1 MNAIDKIAALNMG
14 GLVRRAAM
22 EKIGKEAIMGILQER
37 GAAKILAEKLGFAN
51 SGALSAATG
60 ALGWREVSTRTAGN
74 GESETVKDETKTQ
87 QPVKRKV
94 SGFIPPQTL
103 AWASRQLA
111 AAFVAAGGDPDD
123 VQDVDVTPS
132 VFSEIPSFKT
142 QRQGWLDHVKKMG
155 GLDSEPMRAL
165 RAWLG
170 VPLTAEQAELES
182 KAIDTG
188 KRKMR
193 MKELAYNANRAH
205 IIMRELGIDT
215 AIIENLVDLV
225 ARIGFID
232 DHGNLVV

>member
-1 MNAIDKIAALNMG
+1 MNAIDKIAALNLN

-22 EKIGKEAIMGILQER
+22 EKIGKETIMGILQER

-51 SGALSAATG
+51 SGALSVATG
-60 ALGWREVSTRTAGN
+60 DLGWREVSTRNGN
-74 GESETVKDETKTQ
+74 GESETVKDETKTPH
-87 QPVKRKV
+87 PVKRKI

-103 AWASRQLA
+103 AWANRQIA

-132 VFSEIPSFKT
+132 VFSEIPSFKM
-142 QRQGWLDHVKKMG
+142 QRQGWIDHIKKMG

-170 VPLTAEQAELES
+170 VPLTAEQDELES

-205 IIMRELGIDT
+205 ILMRELGIDT